1 MAKYA
6 SVFNQLLRYIPRSE
20 FQAIVR
26 RHGGDKGV
34 RSFTCWKQFVALF
47 YGQLTGQHTLRD
59 LVTAVNASLHK
70 LQHVG
75 LTSVRRS
82 TLADAS
88 SKRSHEIFRE
98 LFFTLYERC
107 CKQAPS
113 HGFQFRHKLYSLD
126 ATVIDLCL
134 KVFDWAKFRQRK
146 GAIKLHLMLDHEG
159 QIPSFCV
166 ITPGREHEIQV
177 ARRQRYEPDSILTFD
192 RGYLDYH
199 WFDQLQR
206 QGVFFVTRMKK
217 NARYTVR
224 ERRRVDKSKGLT
236 SDQTIW
242 MTGSKAECLSTPLRR
257 IGYRDPESKKH
268 YVYLTNLFHLS
279 AQEIAAIYKAR
290 WQIELFFK
298 WVKQHLK
305 IKSFLGTNAN
315 AVMTQVWVAFCV
327 YLLIAYVKFLSK
339 VPWSPYQIFKRLQVT
354 ALEYIDLGRV
364 LAEKPKNARKGQH
377 KWRQLNLLGRKVKPI
392 FIVRYA
398 TSTEELPDCLAVSH
412 L

>member
-1 MAKYA
+1 M
-6 SVFNQLLRYIPRSE
+6 
-20 FQAIVR
+20 
-26 RHGGDKGV
+26 
-34 RSFTCWKQFVALF
+34 ALF
-47 YGQLTGQHTLRD
+47 YGQLTGQHSLRD
-59 LVTAVNASLHK
+59 LVTALNSSLHK

-75 LTSVRRS
+75 LRAVRRS
-82 TLADAS
+82 TLADAN

-98 LFFTLYERC
+98 LFFALYGRC
-107 CKQAPS
+107 CQQAPS

-134 KVFDWAKFRQRK
+134 KVFDWAKFCQRK

-192 RGYLDYH
+192 WGYLDYH
-199 WFDQLQR
+199 WFDQLHR

-217 NARYTVR
+217 NARHTVR

-236 SDQTIW
+236 SDQTIR
-242 MTGSKAECLSTPLRR
+242 MTGTQAQCLSMPLRR

-305 IKSFLGTNAN
+305 IKSFLGTSPN
-315 AVMTQVWVAFCV
+315 AVMTQVWVALCV
-327 YLLIAYVKFLSK
+327 YLLIAYLKFLSK
-339 VPWSPYQIFKRLQVT
+339 APWSPYQIFKRFQVT
-354 ALEYIDLGRV
+354 ALEYIDLGQL
-364 LAEKPKNARKGQH
+364 LAEKPKNARKSQD
-377 KWRQLNLLGRKVKPI
+377 KCRQLNMLGRKVKPL
-392 FIVRYA
+392 FIGTYA
-398 TSTEELPDCLAVSH
+398 KSTEALPDFLAVSH